1 MAISRLRVCAALFAL
16 TFLLVG
22 CATAR
27 SDARIRAPAQELG
40 WQPALAGVY
49 ARMVASMSRPG
60 EIYQPTISIIET
72 QGEFTFSTRVRASI
86 DVANSSA
93 RGEME
98 AVFSPENVKRTT
110 WIINGRRYHQTLE
123 YDPTFVREATTCR
136 GAKDPLASILIVCR
150 GGNEQGVTTTLM
162 DADYH
167 GQPAI
172 AMVTLGGVS
181 SPTSRSSFTDTLFLD
196 PETYMPIAQ
205 EGSGRIESLDADGN
219 VTGSGETGRLV
230 LYEHEFKPADSYA
243 AYHFDPASIGFV
255 EDDPVAAIKKP
266 RPDVTL
272 YWIGAD
278 ASIEDAPP
286 VALRGAL
293 VAEGYSRPAERYR
306 AIVSYR
312 PVANEFGPTLIELK
326 QWRLDDWRIAE
337 ADGLRA
343 WPPDVCV
350 LKEDLEV
357 EGMAVVLFHAY
368 SDGRRNLASG
378 VCPTAPPDRY
388 VALVTTAASVIRV
401 AAPEPGEFNTR
412 EAMLDVVATLSPV
425 N

>member
-1 MAISRLRVCAALFAL
+1 MVISRLRVCAALTAL
-16 TFLLVG
+16 TILLVG

-27 SDARIRAPAQELG
+27 SDARIRTPAQELG

-49 ARMVASMSRPG
+49 ARMATSMSRPG

-72 QGEFTFSTRVRASI
+72 QGEFTFTTRVRASI

-123 YDPTFVREATTCR
+123 YDPTFLREATTCR
-136 GAKDPLASILIVCR
+136 GASDPLVSILIACR
-150 GGNEQGVTTTLM
+150 GENEQGVTTTLM

-172 AMVTLGGVS
+172 AMLTLGGVS

-196 PETYMPIAQ
+196 PQTYLPIAQ

-219 VTGSGETGRLV
+219 VTGAGETGRLI
-230 LYEHEFKPADSYA
+230 LYEHDFNPASDYA

-255 EDDPVAAIKKP
+255 DDDPVAAITKP

-278 ASIEDAPP
+278 AAIEGRAARRAPRRARRRRQQSPDRTLPRDRQLPSRCGRIRPDA
-286 VALRGAL
+286 L
-293 VAEGYSRPAERYR
+293 
-306 AIVSYR
+306 
-312 PVANEFGPTLIELK
+312 ELK

-357 EGMAVVLFHAY
+357 EGMAVVLYHAY
-368 SDGRRNLASG
+368 SDHRRNLGSG

-388 VALVTTAASVIRV
+388 VALVTTASSVIRV
-401 AAPEPGEFNTR
+401 AAPEPDAFNTR
-412 EAMLDVVATLSPV
+412 EAILEVVESLVPA